1 MALGVVRQ
9 GSYGGGRRFLLS
21 FVGNFLLLG
30 MRYRLVYVFLASLLG
45 CELLERKAEPIEFA
59 GTWEGEVEVTTRA
72 PDGKKET
79 SKKRIKL
86 SIMPNPLDE
95 EKEEEKEETPLL
107 VFYND
112 LPMPASIRGRRFHVE
127 EETKERFAMI
137 VGFLGLLANGD
148 VELTDFKM
156 EGKLLS
162 AGEMKYELLVK
173 LRAGDK
179 KGSIEQE
186 GVLKRT
192 SERFS
197 VPFH

>member
-1 MALGVVRQ
+1 MRYLLLICGLGV
-9 GSYGGGRRFLLS
+9 SLS
-21 FVGNFLLLG
+21 
-30 MRYRLVYVFLASLLG
+30 G
-45 CELLERKAEPIEFA
+45 CTLLERKAEPVEFA
-59 GTWEGEVEVTTRA
+59 GTWEGEVEVTTQK
-72 PDGKKET
+72 PDGTKET
-79 SKKRIKL
+79 AKKQIKL

-95 EKEEEKEETPLL
+95 EKEEEKEKRPLL

-137 VGFLGLLANGD
+137 IGLLGLLAKGD

-156 EGKLLS
+156 EGKLRS
-162 AGEMKYELLVK
+162 AEEMKYELVMK
-173 LRAGDK
+173 FRVGDK

-186 GVLKRT
+186 GVLRRT

-197 VPFH
+197 IPLQ